1 MENLSKFFSFSILV
15 IALVIVW
22 LRPKDQELIKLDTVI
37 SSLLKYEQKYVE
49 VTKPRIA
56 IGFGACKDLF
66 VTRAHMIEM
75 MNNSSFPETPANYL
89 GVGDESEFVSML
101 GYFFQAGAAAE
112 RFVHDSD
119 TWSRYRY

>member
-89 GVGDESEFVSML
+89 GVGDESE
-101 GYFFQAGAAAE
+101 AE
-112 RFVHDSD
+112 SGTEWGKRRGDEFL
-119 TWSRYRY
+119 